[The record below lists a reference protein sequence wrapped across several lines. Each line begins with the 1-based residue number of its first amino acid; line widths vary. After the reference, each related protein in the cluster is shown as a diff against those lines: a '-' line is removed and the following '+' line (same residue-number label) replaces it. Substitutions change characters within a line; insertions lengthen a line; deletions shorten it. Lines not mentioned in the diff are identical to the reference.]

1 MWQSDYSQRLC
12 DWKDLRNTCS
22 AQSLDQCVASVNDW
36 WWQVPTVNHYL
47 HWDDH
52 SNWPDPW
59 DLLADNIFCELARA
73 AGMLYTLA
81 MLERRDITDIHLI
94 QTKRYNLVQVNS
106 GKYILNWC
114 PGDIL
119 NIQSVDESPVRNISS
134 TAFQHLLG

>member
-1 MWQSDYSQRLC
+1 MSEI
-12 DWKDLRNTCS
+12 
-22 AQSLDQCVASVNDW
+22 NDW

-52 SNWPDPW
+52 AHWPTPW
-59 DLLADNIFCELARA
+59 EMLADNIFCELARA
-73 AGMLYTLA
+73 VGMLYTVA
-81 MLERRDITDIHLI
+81 MLERTDITDVYLT
-94 QTKRYNLVQVNS
+94 QTKRYNLVQVNG

-119 NIQSVDESPVRNISS
+119 NIQSVDELPMRNISS